1 MHQIHEFTRNLIL
14 QFIDFF
20 YPLFKKIMPLQTFRY
35 AACGGFNTVLSIVL
49 YTVAYNYIFT
59 RDTIQIRANFALSR
73 HIAADYLFAFWI
85 AFPIGFYLS
94 RYVVFQESSLPKNVQ
109 LFRYFI
115 VTCGAMG
122 LNYIFLKFFVEALD
136 INGPIAKIFTTV
148 FVIAFSYISQRNF
161 SFKEKQA

>member
-1 MHQIHEFTRNLIL
+1 MYQIHQFTRNLIL

-148 FVIAFSYISQRNF
+148 FVIAFSYFSQRNF
-161 SFKEKQA
+161 SFKEKIA

>member
-1 MHQIHEFTRNLIL
+1 
-14 QFIDFF
+14 
-20 YPLFKKIMPLQTFRY
+20 MPLQTFRY
-35 AACGGFNTVLSIVL
+35 AACGGFNTVLSIGL
-49 YTVAYNYIFT
+49 YTLAYNYIFT
-59 RDTIQIRANFALSR
+59 GSTIQLRANFALSR

-148 FVIAFSYISQRNF
+148 FVIAFSYFSQRNF
-161 SFKEKQA
+161 SFKEKLA